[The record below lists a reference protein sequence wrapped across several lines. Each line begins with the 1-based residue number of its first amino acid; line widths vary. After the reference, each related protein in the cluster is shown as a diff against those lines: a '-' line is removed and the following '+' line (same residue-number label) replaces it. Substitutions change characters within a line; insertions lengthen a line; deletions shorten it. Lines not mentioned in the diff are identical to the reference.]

1 MRGRRGQALVESAL
15 TMAVFLSVLMAILD
29 FGQVL
34 FIHQALS
41 QQVAAAARYAAI
53 NPANQTAIRNLVV
66 YGTPNPIEGTS
77 PFLGVSADHVLISRS
92 GSGTSKDRIEL
103 RLSGYNYRMFSP
115 GLSGL
120 YGLKPIVATAMVESA
135 N

>member
-1 MRGRRGQALVESAL
+1 MRRRRGQALVEAAL
-15 TMAVFLSVLMAILD
+15 TLAVFLAVLMAILD

-41 QQVAAAARYAAI
+41 QQVAAASRYAAI
-53 NPANQTAIRNLVV
+53 NPANETAIRNMVV
-66 YGTPNPIEGTS
+66 YGTPNPVEGTP
-77 PFLGVSADHVLISRS
+77 PFLGISAAQVLIARS
-92 GSGTSKDRIEL
+92 ASGTSKDRIEL

-120 YGLKPIVATAMVESA
+120 YGLKPIVATAMVESV